1 MPLVIAADGVT
12 ALRPSPKTPKGKIV
26 WREVK
31 IALLARLAK
40 HQTKTKKPLLA
51 CIKGGWSQF
60 GNRCSQTSPTCSFET
75 RYYHCSSSLISME
88 RTGFGDSIS
97 ALLTVLLAS

>member
-1 MPLVIAADGVT
+1 
-12 ALRPSPKTPKGKIV
+12 V

-40 HQTKTKKPLLA
+40 HQTKTKETIA

-60 GNRCSQTSPTCSFET
+60 GNRCSQTSQLVALKQGITT
-75 RYYHCSSSLISME
+75 ASSSLISM
-88 RTGFGDSIS
+88 RSFGDSINS